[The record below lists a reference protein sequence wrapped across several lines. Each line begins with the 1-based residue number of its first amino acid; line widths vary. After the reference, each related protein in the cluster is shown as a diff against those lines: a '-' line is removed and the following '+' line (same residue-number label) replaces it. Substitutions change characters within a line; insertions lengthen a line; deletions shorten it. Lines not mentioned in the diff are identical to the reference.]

1 MPPCF
6 PARIRNQSA
15 ARRRN
20 RLHIQPASAGGEMG
34 KPIPAHIPYENGQ
47 SVHAGHK
54 ESADLYFVTVRGM
67 RRASPFQT
75 AFPQNGLS
83 IDVQPVFTVG
93 GNAQDPWFGRAFP
106 VQNPLQ
112 STSRYSHGSHCAAI
126 SISLSSCA
134 PPYKAFF
141 AFFIMPFSLCTFHD
155 HFLTFLTILYIFP
168 PMPFRSRV
176 RHKGLRR
183 ARAEWYNMVYTTIR
197 HKERSC
203 PDKK

>member
-93 GNAQDPWFGRAFP
+93 GNAQDPWFGRAFRHKILCKAHP
-106 VQNPLQ
+106 GILTVL
-112 STSRYSHGSHCAAI
+112 AAQ
-126 SISLSSCA
+126 
-134 PPYKAFF
+134 PYPFRCLHAHPHIK
-141 AFFIMPFSLCTFHD
+141 PFSLCIFHD

-168 PMPFRSRV
+168 FMPFRSRAP
-176 RHKGLRR
+176 HKGLRR

>member
-47 SVHAGHK
+47 PVHARRK
-54 ESADLYFVTVRGM
+54 ESADVYFVTVRRM

-75 AFPQNGLS
+75 AFPQNRLS

-93 GNAQDPWFGRAFP
+93 SNTQDPWFGR
-106 VQNPLQ
+106 L
-112 STSRYSHGSHCAAI
+112 SRYKILRKAHPGILTILPAQPYPFCCLH
-126 SISLSSCA
+126 A

-141 AFFIMPFSLCTFHD
+141 VLFIMHFSLCTFYD

-168 PMPFRSRV
+168 FMPFRSRAP
-176 RHKGLRR
+176 HKGLRK
-183 ARAEWYNMVYTTIR
+183 AQAKCYNTVYPIISGKND
-197 HKERSC
+197 HA
-203 PDKK
+203 PAQ